1 MVRDLHCAVDFGKVS
16 IRHHLRRLVADTDL
30 ETSWAPVDELNGSL
44 CLECSH
50 SLVDI
55 IRDHITTVQ
64 QASCH
69 IFAVSRITFDHLVV
83 GLEAGH

>member
-16 IRHHLRRLVADTDL
+16 IRHHLRRLVADTNL
-30 ETSWAPVDELNGSL
+30 ETGWAPVDELNGPL
-44 CLECSH
+44 CLECSD

-55 IRDHITTVQ
+55 VRDHITTVQ

-69 IFAVSRITFDHLVV
+69 IFAVARITFDHLVV